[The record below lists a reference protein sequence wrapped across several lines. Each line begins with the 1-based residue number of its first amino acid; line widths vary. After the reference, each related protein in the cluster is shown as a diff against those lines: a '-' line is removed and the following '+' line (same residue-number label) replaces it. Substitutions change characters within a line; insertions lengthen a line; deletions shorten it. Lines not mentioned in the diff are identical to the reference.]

1 MALQATD
8 LLIVQRNQQSYKM
21 PASEISSFVPPAPN
35 VGDGTI
41 TIVQPGTTNQTFTVN
56 QSGPTTITLKN
67 DNTNTEYSAGNGLSL
82 SGTTFSAKAGN
93 NTITIDSAGIKVNT
107 ANIGINPGTVTS
119 ITPGEGIRN
128 GASTGAANS
137 TAITSSGSL
146 SVDDTVVRT
155 SGNQTIAGAKTFS
168 DNATFGGDLNVTGN
182 AAFVASQIAFG
193 PGGSAAFAGGNIEFL
208 SNGSATFASVVTP
221 AVTLNGSAWSLTS
234 GNVFLAGA
242 VSIPNPSNIVAGA
255 TGTFVLSAAPSSW
268 GNQFKFPDGG
278 GNTYPGADS
287 YPAVVPY
294 VASSTTEILLG
305 TPIAY

>member
-21 PASEISSFVPPAPN
+21 PASEIASFVPPAPN

-67 DNTNTEYSAGNGLSL
+67 DNTNTTYSAGNGLSL

-182 AAFVASQIAFG
+182 AT
-193 PGGSAAFAGGNIEFL
+193 FAGGNIEFL